1 MSQYGCLK
9 GSHSFWTNLPQYEM
23 KFHSSE
29 AADLA
34 WEARH
39 YVTKRRSKKLGRS
52 LGMRLFWIH
61 TDIQPVTIKGAKLS
75 LLLHFISENKWHKM
89 TFNFLSL
96 GLGMRLQSGHKIEFQ
111 SLPPLFPSYWL
122 PTNSSLKRVF
132 PSTVDNFRPLDEC
145 AFLGMASFPGC
156 FSLPS
161 RPGNNANSDSK
172 GCHFDKQSWSCTF
185 THVQKVIIILGSVC
199 QN

>member
-9 GSHSFWTNLPQYEM
+9 GSHSFWTNLSQYEM

-39 YVTKRRSKKLGRS
+39 YVTKKRSKKLGRS
-52 LGMRLFWIH
+52 WEWGYSVIH
-61 TDIQPVTIKGAKLS
+61 TDIQPVTIKGGKLS
-75 LLLHFISENKWHKM
+75 LLLHFISENEWHKM

-96 GLGMRLQSGHKIEFQ
+96 GLGMRLQSRRKIEFQ
-111 SLPPLFPSYWL
+111 SLPPFFPSYWRY
-122 PTNSSLKRVF
+122 PKRVI

-145 AFLGMASFPGC
+145 SFLGIASFPGC
-156 FSLPS
+156 FSPPS
-161 RPGNNANSDSK
+161 RPGNKTNSDSK

-185 THVQKVIIILGSVC
+185 THVQKIIIILGSVC